1 MTTSRYEPGNSIGN
15 RYLSERGIA
24 NATAQTHGVE
34 IDQKP
39 ASERFLRRLGYD
51 MLPDGKLTDVA
62 STVIWF
68 PCRDIKGMAISWIAR
83 PLPTI
88 GKTKFLN
95 PQGVAFPFIPSQTWL
110 VASKPHKPLVI
121 TEGPVK
127 ALSVAQAGQL
137 AIGVSGVW
145 MATKKGTDGRIE
157 LVPFLREFE
166 WTGRLIYLAFDA
178 DWRANPGV
186 RQALIRTFLALFRQ
200 GAKVRFLCW
209 PVSEG
214 KGIDDY
220 LLAKVGAGPATA
232 LTELIE
238 GAREIGKLIEPE
250 DLTIIENEL
259 SIAKLSKAQLSQLS
273 RILADPLKVKASA
286 LEEDT
291 LRNEVQTVDKS
302 FELADPEPWLEPV
315 AGAVLIEEI
324 MALVRRHVIMSEHES
339 IVTALWVLLTYV
351 ESYLDV
357 LPILAI
363 TSPQKRC
370 GKTTLLSILRRL
382 VRRPLAVS
390 SVTPAALFRSV
401 EKWTPTLL
409 IDEAD
414 TFLKDNEQLRG
425 ILNAGHARD
434 LAYTLR
440 TNPETLEPERFST
453 WAPKAIACI
462 GKLPDTLIDRSV
474 HLRLERRTCVES
486 IAKLRDA
493 NTEVFER
500 LPSQAMRWALDNG
513 DKIRVARPPIPH
525 VLNDRAGDNWF
536 PLLAIAIVA
545 GRDWYERVAMCA
557 VTVNSSDDSG
567 ETLPIAVLSAL
578 RKIFRQ
584 GAGFLPTDEI
594 LRAVNEDKEAPWADW
609 ENGMTPEKLG
619 RILKSFA
626 VKSEQR
632 QQDGER
638 HRGYSLKA
646 LQPVFDRYLTPL
658 LPPPNENGPQPVH
671 SSANQV
677 SEPIGNAQV
686 QGTQP
691 VHAQVLNF
699 NTCSADPLPEPIGE
713 EMHRFKPKPA
723 TRAVNGSFHSN
734 SHEEDSDE
742 ETVLSPENGYGT
754 RLPKKAPR

>member
-1 MTTSRYEPGNSIGN
+1 MSQEIEASLSVGN

-24 NATAQTHGVE
+24 DATAQTHGVE

-39 ASERFLRRLGYD
+39 ASERFLGRLGYD
-51 MLPDGKLTDVA
+51 MLSDGKLTDLA
-62 STVIWF
+62 SAVVWF
-68 PCRDIKGMAISWIAR
+68 PCRDITDVAVSWIGR
-83 PLPTI
+83 ILPSI

-95 PQGVAFPFIPSQTWL
+95 PKGPAFPFIPSQTW
-110 VASKPHKPLVI
+110 VAASKPHKPLVI

-127 ALSVAQAGQL
+127 ALGLAQAGQL

-145 MATKKGTDGRIE
+145 MATQKGADGSIE
-157 LVPFLREFE
+157 LVPTLREFE
-166 WTGRLIYLAFDA
+166 WFGRLIYLAFDA
-178 DWRANPGV
+178 DWKANPSV
-186 RQALIRTFLALFRQ
+186 RNALIRTFLALFRQ

-220 LLAKVGAGPATA
+220 LLAKGGAGPATA

-351 ESYLDV
+351 ESYVDV

-557 VTVNSSDDSG
+557 VTVNSSDDLG

-658 LPPPNENGPQPVH
+658 LPPPNENWPQPVH
-671 SSANQV
+671 LPADQVLEPLCDCTGSKNNPCSAQDDNSSRAPAGQV
-677 SEPIGNAQV
+677 LEPIREE
-686 QGTQP
+686 
-691 VHAQVLNF
+691 VHRL
-699 NTCSADPLPEPIGE
+699 
-713 EMHRFKPKPA
+713 KPKIA
-723 TRAVNGSFHSN
+723 FGELNGN
-734 SHEEDSDE
+734 TPSHDYDDDSDE

-754 RLPKKAPR
+754 RLPKKAQR